1 MITNHLGRQLPKEYL
16 DFITNYEKQDFW
28 LTMYPNTENQFS
40 EEVFIWTKDQL
51 LAHNYDNKL
60 ANYQYFIS
68 DGLNFENL
76 DFNKESGTI
85 TAEEV
90 KDGFVIGSLNEGFLF
105 INLHDG
111 SVWTWY
117 SDMFCQKHAD
127 NFADFL
133 QLLTEEPIDFDDFDD
148 E

>member
-1 MITNHLGRQLPKEYL
+1 MITTHLGRQLPKEYL

-60 ANYQYFIS
+60 TNYQYFIS
-68 DGLNFENL
+68 EGLNFENL

-90 KDGFVIGSLNEGFLF
+90 ASSFVIGSLEGGFLF

-133 QLLTEEPIDFDDFDD
+133 QLLTEEPIDFDD